1 MAYQYF
7 PGATAVGISFNNGVL
22 LASERRVSFGN
33 FVVNKNTKKT
43 FVLTENVGAA
53 CAGMVADMNVLA
65 RQVAALSKIRKFEIR
80 RDLPANSVAK
90 LMSVIMFERRYFPL
104 LTQVVVGGY
113 DVKPQIYTLDPLGSL
128 LPDEYAA
135 VGSGAEMALG
145 VLDAQYTSK
154 MNEED
159 ARNLAI
165 KSIKSSIQRDASSG
179 DGIDILIISNKGKNE
194 ESIKV

>member
-33 FVVNKNTKKT
+33 FVVNKSTKKT
-43 FVLTENVGAA
+43 FVITENVGAA

-80 RDLPANSVAK
+80 RDLPTNSVAK

-104 LTQVVVGGY
+104 LTQVIVGGY
-113 DVKPQIYTLDPLGSL
+113 DTKPQIYTLDPLGSL
-128 LPDEYAA
+128 LPDEYAS

-145 VLDAQYTSK
+145 VLDAQYNSK
-154 MNEED
+154 MNEEEAKD
-159 ARNLAI
+159 LAI
-165 KSIKSSIQRDASSG
+165 KSIRSSIQRDSSSG
-179 DGIDILIISNKGKNE
+179 DGIDILIISNRGKNE

>member
-33 FVVNKNTKKT
+33 FVVNKSTKKT

-65 RQVAALSKIRKFEIR
+65 RQVTALSKIRKFEIR
-80 RDLPANSVAK
+80 RDLPTNSVAK

-104 LTQVVVGGY
+104 LTQVIVGGY
-113 DVKPQIYTLDPLGSL
+113 DTKPQIYTLDPLGSL
-128 LPDEYAA
+128 LPDEYAS

-145 VLDAQYTSK
+145 VLDAQYNSK
-154 MNEED
+154 MNEEEAKD
-159 ARNLAI
+159 LAI
-165 KSIKSSIQRDASSG
+165 KSIRSSIQRDSSSG
-179 DGIDILIISNKGKNE
+179 DGIDILIISNRGKNE

>member
-33 FVVNKNTKKT
+33 FVVNKSTKKT

-80 RDLPANSVAK
+80 RDLPTNSVAK